1 MQMESNV
8 SSINSPKVGPQLRH
22 LARQAASY
30 VSNGAF
36 KIRTGFSNF
45 RTRLQIGRMETV
57 LGNLSDEQLAQVGVK
72 RSGIKRHAEYLVG
85 YEYDGL

>member
-1 MQMESNV
+1 ME
-8 SSINSPKVGPQLRH
+8 
-22 LARQAASY
+22 A
-30 VSNGAF
+30 
-36 KIRTGFSNF
+36 
-45 RTRLQIGRMETV
+45 V

>member
-1 MQMESNV
+1 MQMKSNISTISM
-8 SSINSPKVGPQLRH
+8 SSVGPQFRH
-22 LARQAASY
+22 LARLVASSG
-30 VSNGAF
+30 SNGAS

-45 RTRLQIGRMETV
+45 HTRLQIGRMEAV

>member
-1 MQMESNV
+1 MKSNV
-8 SSINSPKVGPQLRH
+8 SSINSANVGPQLRH

-45 RTRLQIGRMETV
+45 HTSLQVGRMEAV
-57 LGNLSDEQLAQVGVK
+57 LGNLSDEQLAQIGVK
-72 RSGIKRHAEYLVG
+72 RSEIKRHAEYLIG
-85 YEYDGL
+85 HEYDGL